1 MVRLVG
7 EATRQQKLFVDE
19 YLRLRKSNATKAA
32 INAGYS
38 PKTASSQA
46 SQLLNN
52 PKVLKYLEERERA
65 IAQELQEEFIF
76 DAIEARKVLYEIMKD
91 PEARDMDRI
100 NAAKDFLDRAGFKP
114 TDKLDIE
121 GTIDTGTEKLDSIL
135 KQLKED

>member
-1 MVRLVG
+1 MRLVG

-19 YLRLRKSNATKAA
+19 YLKIRKSNATQAA

-52 PKVLKYLEERERA
+52 PKVFKYLEERERA

-76 DAIEARKVLYEIMKD
+76 DAIEARKVLYEIMKN
-91 PEARDMDRI
+91 PEARGMDRI

-114 TDKLDIE
+114 TEKIALNADVGVQIIDDIVVDEDEE
-121 GTIDTGTEKLDSIL
+121 G
-135 KQLKED
+135 